1 MLREVARKI
10 GVGKALLAMRQ
21 SGAERRHAKW
31 KRQNDA
37 RLSDLTNKHKGEDA
51 VIIGMGPSLKVDDLE
66 RFGKMRS
73 FACNKIFL
81 SYNHTSWRPNYYS
94 VIDILVA
101 ENNFKEII
109 SADHGSALPLH
120 SSVCWSLLKS
130 QKYALCVQY
139 AGSIAGWSIGK
150 CAEMNENLADGIL
163 SHGYT
168 VLVDQIQI
176 AYAMG
181 FQRVYLVGVDFKFHG
196 GLSTNER
203 CASGEVLIASGEQN
217 HFHKDYR
224 KPGEK
229 WTVPKMQE
237 QRQAFA
243 FCRYAFEKS
252 GRQLI
257 NASRISE
264 LDVLDKVDF
273 ETIF

>member
-21 SGAERRHAKW
+21 SGAERRHSKR

-51 VIIGMGPSLKVDDLE
+51 VIIGMGPSLKVEDLE
-66 RFGKMRS
+66 KFQKMAS

-81 SYNHTSWRPNYYS
+81 AYSKTHWRPNYYS

-101 ENNFKEII
+101 ENNKDEILN
-109 SADHGSALPLH
+109 ADHGKSLPIH
-120 SSVCWSLLKS
+120 SETTWDLLKT
-130 QKYALCVQY
+130 QRNALCY
-139 AGSIAGWSIGK
+139 IYKGSIADWNYGASAI
-150 CAEMNENLADGIL
+150 MNESLASGVL
-163 SHGYT
+163 AYGYT

-181 FQRVYLVGVDFKFHG
+181 FKAVYLVGVDFSFSG
-196 GLSTNER
+196 GMKTSEK
-203 CASGEVLIASGEQN
+203 CASGEVLISKGELN

-229 WTVPKMQE
+229 WTVPKMEE
-237 QRQAFA
+237 QKHAFA
-243 FCRYAFEKS
+243 FCRAAFERE
-252 GRQLI
+252 GRKLI
-257 NASRISE
+257 NASRKSE
-264 LDVLDKVDF
+264 LDVLEKMEFDK
-273 ETIF
+273 IF